1 MNVASIP
8 SSIAEPVAQH
18 HGRAVAVRHAVRKGL
33 LALLVLA
40 ALCVTEVASAS
51 DQASVHA
58 EAEALYLDGLEHLAG
73 GSLIEAEQEFQ
84 KLAKLPSYVAL
95 TALARLRLAD
105 VQFYGRKFDEA
116 IEAYHTFVR
125 RHEGNENVPY
135 ALFMVAK
142 AHFELAPSDLWVLPP
157 VYELDLAPVQQARTE
172 LERFVRTYPRSVYV
186 TEALALRDRCIDLQ
200 YAHANYVIQFY
211 ADRQQWTGVV
221 YRLHSTLQAFA
232 DRAHTEAHY
241 ALLVRGYEALGWRS
255 RAIELWQAI
264 GRRWPKGKLAERSPA
279 EIRRL
284 QDQIAAARQRGE
296 KAELPP
302 DAPPTAAVK
311 PELMGQGP

>member
-1 MNVASIP
+1 LRRWSTAIAVLLLHGVVATAGA
-8 SSIAEPVAQH
+8 AEPAN
-18 HGRAVAVRHAVRKGL
+18 
-33 LALLVLA
+33 
-40 ALCVTEVASAS
+40 
-51 DQASVHA
+51 VHA

-84 KLAKLPSYVAL
+84 KVARLPSYVTL

-142 AHFELAPSDLWVLPP
+142 SHVELAPSDLWVLPP

-172 LERFVRTYPRSVYV
+172 LERFVRTYPRSPYV
-186 TEALALRDRCIDLQ
+186 TEALALRDHCIDLQ
-200 YAHANYVIQFY
+200 YAHARYVIGFY
-211 ADRQQWTGVV
+211 AERQQWTGVV
-221 YRLHSTLQAFA
+221 YRLHTALQAFA
-232 DRAHTEAHY
+232 DRAHTEDHY
-241 ALLVRGYEALGWRS
+241 ALLVRGYEMLGWRQ
-255 RAIELWQAI
+255 RAVELWQAI
-264 GRRWPKGKLAERSPA
+264 ARRWPQSQLAARAPAQISKL
-279 EIRRL
+279 
-284 QDQIAAARQRGE
+284 QGDIAAARQRGE
-296 KAELPP
+296 AAELPP